1 MNISCKVIEDLLPLY
16 HDGVCSQESR
26 TLVEE
31 HLKTCEDCAKLRKA
45 LFGEEQHPVQ
55 AAEEK
60 KAMKGIRRGLFGRIT
75 SALMLGALLTLGG
88 LTTFMI
94 AKNYAWENQ
103 CKMLYEQVI
112 LPMEPD
118 EMSYPKEAT
127 RYDPSTTATVTV
139 QGTPEYRTDAS
150 YRKNVDGYTLSVCA
164 PFENNQFTAILSVFP
179 QRRKT
184 GDSFDETGR
193 KLPDSLHLDI
203 MYLAEDNA
211 GYVYNFYLRDDEMT
225 IYGNFAVDEDLN
237 LMYTDGMTDLE
248 IAQANNLI
256 WTYKAEMSRMIHIA
270 RETWPFLTE

>member
-26 TLVEE
+26 ALVEE
-31 HLKTCEDCAKLRKA
+31 HLETCEDCTKLCKA
-45 LFGEEQHPVQ
+45 LDGEEQHPDR

-60 KAMKGIRRGLFGRIT
+60 KAMKGLRRDLFGRIT
-75 SALMLGALLTLGG
+75 AALMLGALLMLGG
-88 LTTFMI
+88 MTTFMI
-94 AKNYAWENQ
+94 VKNYAWENQ
-103 CKMLYEQVI
+103 CRTLYEQVI

-118 EMSYPKEAT
+118 EISYPKEAT

-139 QGTPEYRTDAS
+139 QGNPEYRTDAS
-150 YRKNVDGYTLSVCA
+150 YKKYVDGYVLSVCA
-164 PFENNQFTAILSVFP
+164 PFENNRFTAILSVFP
-179 QRRKT
+179 QRIKT

-203 MYLAEDNA
+203 MYPAEKDE

-225 IYGNFAVDEDLN
+225 IYGNFAVDGDLN
-237 LMYTDGMTDLE
+237 LMYTDGMTDPE

-256 WTYKAEMSRMIHIA
+256 WTYKTELTRMLELA